1 MFRIKKNR
9 YKLELQT
16 PETMK
21 LFGGTKNIIDKR
33 KNGKNLPSLKLVE
46 VVLVQCNLGDNQY
59 QQKS

>member
-1 MFRIKKNR
+1 M
-9 YKLELQT
+9 QT

-59 QQKS
+59 QQKSEI